1 MIYFIL
7 KQLINYSIRAFFR
20 QFVILG
26 KKNIPKNS
34 PAIFVANHPSA
45 LIDPLVVGLSIDAR
59 IYFLAG
65 ENWFGKGFQSYLFKE
80 HFNMIPVH
88 RPWLS
93 NGKPASNVEMFRECY
108 KSLSQGKSI
117 LIFPEASSETVSRI
131 RELKTGAIRIKE
143 GFEEYMKHE
152 ATVPIIPV
160 GINYSNPHEFQSRV
174 VVNFGTPVDFSGD
187 FSGLEPTDV
196 LRAKA
201 EKMQKEMENLII
213 NISNDANQDLVR
225 YINRLFI
232 NVFRVEEGISSKD
245 EEALFSYAQ
254 GVANAIEYYEKND
267 QDSFS
272 KMSGRIKAYF
282 EDLKS
287 IGATDDQINRSSRIK
302 FSIYRILL
310 LSIGAPIAFLS
321 LLFFY
326 VPFGLSKGIYMKKLK
341 PMIEKGKTFDDAF
354 TASMIFATG
363 LVIFMIWN
371 LLLFLGL
378 GLLTGKWLLALGSMF
393 LGYPLFRFGLYYS
406 KHVIFQIQYLKAKRL
421 KKEHS
426 TEFERLSLE
435 REDIIKELKKFKE
448 GYIRTKEN

>member
-7 KQLINYSIRAFFR
+7 KQLIKYSIRAFFR

-34 PAIFVANHPSA
+34 PAIYVANHPSA
-45 LIDPLVVGLSIDAR
+45 LIDPLVVGVSIDAK

-65 ENWFGKGFQSYLFKE
+65 ENWFGKGFRSYLFKE

-117 LIFPEASSETVSRI
+117 LLFPEASSETVSRI

-143 GFEEYMKHE
+143 GFEEYMEQK

-174 VVNFGTPVDFSGD
+174 VVKFGAPIDFSGD
-187 FSGLEPTDV
+187 YSGMAPTDI
-196 LRAKA
+196 LRSKA
-201 EKMQKEMENLII
+201 EKMQKEMESQII

-232 NVFRVEEGISSKD
+232 NVFKVEEGISSKD

-254 GVANAIEYYEKND
+254 GVANAIEYYEKKD
-267 QDSFS
+267 QDSFV
-272 KMSGRIKAYF
+272 KMSSRIKAYF
-282 EDLKS
+282 DHLKS
-287 IGATDDQINRSSRIK
+287 IGATDDQINRSSRIR

-310 LSIGAPIAFLS
+310 LSIGAPLALLS
-321 LLFFY
+321 LIFFY
-326 VPFGLSKGIYMKKLK
+326 VPYELSKKIYVKKLK
-341 PMIEKGKTFDDAF
+341 PMIDKGKTFDDAF
-354 TASMIFATG
+354 TASMIFAAG

-378 GLLTGKWLLALGSMF
+378 GLITGKWLLALGSML

-406 KHVIFQIQYLKAKRL
+406 KHVIFQMQYLKAKRL
-421 KKEHS
+421 KKVHPLEY
-426 TEFERLSLE
+426 EQLSLE
-435 REDIIKELKKFKE
+435 REDIIDELKEFRE
-448 GYIRTKEN
+448 GYIRSTEK